1 MLTWAMRFSCAL
13 RLALSDVVR
22 GVMRRL
28 ACTGGAGALLLAIGG
43 QGRAQAAPARSER
56 WTLAPRA
63 GVVIEGF
70 GDTASFVR
78 VAGAARLR
86 DRSLVVADERLN
98 RVFFFASDG
107 KPRASFGRGG
117 DGPGEFRGIVWM
129 GRCEPDTL
137 SVYDPVQARIT
148 RIAPNGTL
156 VGVRSAS
163 PQGPLGY
170 WTPGGRSPYL
180 LTCGPRG
187 GQALVSWPRGQL
199 PKAPGPH
206 RGRVDIA
213 VARGASTP
221 YALVGHFAGPERYRF
236 KTSDGPRAFGK
247 SVHIAVS
254 DSQLFVGTAD
264 SFFVQVFDLQGRP
277 KGTMRGGAPP
287 RRFTDA
293 DKEAYAGR
301 AAWTLASAAQQ
312 RRIRDAVNEMTFPE
326 FLPVYDRFLLDERQR
341 LWVQEGVAPTQRSRR
356 WWGFDATGAV
366 FAVLDTPAAFAVLQL
381 SESEALGTWTDED
394 GVESVR
400 SFAVQ
405 RRR

>member
-1 MLTWAMRFSCAL
+1 
-13 RLALSDVVR
+13 
-22 GVMRRL
+22 
-28 ACTGGAGALLLAIGG
+28 
-43 QGRAQAAPARSER
+43 
-56 WTLAPRA
+56 
-63 GVVIEGF
+63 
-70 GDTASFVR
+70 
-78 VAGAARLR
+78 
-86 DRSLVVADERLN
+86 
-98 RVFFFASDG
+98 
-107 KPRASFGRGG
+107 
-117 DGPGEFRGIVWM
+117 M

-264 SFFVQVFDLQGRP
+264 SVLRAGVRP
-277 KGTMRGGAPP
+277 SGAAERDDA
-287 RRFTDA
+287 RRSPTTTIHRRRQ
-293 DKEAYAGR
+293 EAYAGR
-301 AAWTLASAAQQ
+301 AA
-312 RRIRDAVNEMTFPE
+312 
-326 FLPVYDRFLLDERQR
+326 
-341 LWVQEGVAPTQRSRR
+341 
-356 WWGFDATGAV
+356 
-366 FAVLDTPAAFAVLQL
+366 
-381 SESEALGTWTDED
+381 
-394 GVESVR
+394 
-400 SFAVQ
+400 
-405 RRR
+405 